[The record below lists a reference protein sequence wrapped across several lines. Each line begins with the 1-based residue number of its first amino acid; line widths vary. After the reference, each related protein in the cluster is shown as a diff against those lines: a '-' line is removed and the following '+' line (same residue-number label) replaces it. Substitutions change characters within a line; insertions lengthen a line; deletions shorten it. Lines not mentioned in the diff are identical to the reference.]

1 MANDDFSSARGG
13 LRPSMQPYGT
23 VKRSYYKLTTS
34 ATADVYI
41 GQPVDLDGSGQ
52 VTAATVGTANGIF
65 LVGAVLGFARDS
77 RGQHGLPNEMSLI
90 TQGAY
95 LPKNVDAFVCVSDD
109 PNQEY
114 IMQEGSTAVSALALT
129 NIGQTVGFSFAK
141 ATSGDTVT
149 GSSLAEITPVGAAA
163 STMGSLRL
171 VALADQMNSDG
182 SNNAVGTYAKWRV
195 RIQNHRLASQL
206 PTSVI

>member
-1 MANDDFSSARGG
+1 MANDDQASAIGG

-23 VKRSYYKLTTS
+23 IKRSYYKLTTS
-34 ATADVYI
+34 ASAAVYI
-41 GQPVDLDGSGQ
+41 GQPIDLDGSGQ
-52 VTAATVGTANGIF
+52 ATVATVGTANGLF

-77 RGQHGLPNEMSLI
+77 RGKHGLPNEMSLI

-95 LPKNVDAFVCVSDD
+95 LPANTDAYVCVADD
-109 PNQEY
+109 PNQEF
-114 IMQEGSTAVSALALT
+114 IIQEGSASIAALVAGVQG
-129 NIGQTVGFSFAK
+129 NTVGFSYLK

-149 GSSLAEITPVGAAA
+149 GTSLAEITPVGALA
-163 STMGSLRL
+163 STMGSLRI
-171 VALADQMNSDG
+171 VALADNMNSDG
-182 SNNAVGTYAKWRV
+182 SNNAVGIYAKWRV